1 MVYRLFFMYDTG
13 DFMNDMM
20 FANKDFVFSILEN
33 SYDGIYITNKDSI
46 TVYVNKAYENLTGHK
61 RSEYIGKHMDDL
73 IKSGI
78 MKVHIT
84 GDVISS
90 KKSITVTEELVSG
103 KNVLIT
109 GNPIFNDQNEIIA
122 VVTNVRDISEIIS
135 LEKKERLAKEIISRY
150 QKQIFDTAT
159 MKNIICES
167 SNTISVFNFA
177 AKVAPKDSTV
187 LLTGETGVGKEVVAK
202 YIHYNSLRKDNNYI
216 KINCGAI
223 PENLLESELFGYVG
237 GAFTGA
243 DPNGKPGLFELADNG
258 TLFLD
263 EIGELP
269 LNLQSSLLRVLQ
281 DGEVTRVGSTKTKK
295 VAVRLIAAT
304 NRNLKKMIQEKTF
317 REDLYYRLNVISINI
332 PPLRERRDDIPP
344 LAELFIKQLN
354 KKYHTQKKVSE
365 TFLLELMS
373 MSWPGN
379 VRELSNFIER
389 QYILNERDIL
399 STVYV
404 NNLSQKENFHNHL
417 QHSLENAM
425 DPDSFNIEKAVSS
438 IEVSLIKKA
447 LKKSKNTKEAAK
459 LLGISQPTF
468 SRKYNKYKNQG
479 IL

>member
-1 MVYRLFFMYDTG
+1 
-13 DFMNDMM
+13 M
-20 FANKDFVFSILEN
+20 FTSKDFILSVLEN
-33 SYDGIYITNKDSI
+33 SYDGIYITDKNSI
-46 TVYVNKAYENLTGHK
+46 TIYVNKAYENLTGHK
-61 RSEYIGKHMDDL
+61 RSEYVGKHMDDL
-73 IKSGI
+73 IKAGI

-84 GDVISS
+84 RDVITS
-90 KKSITVTEELVSG
+90 KKPVTTREELISG

-109 GNPIFNDQNEIIA
+109 GNPIFNNNNEIIA
-122 VVTNVRDISEIIS
+122 VVTNVRDISKIIS
-135 LEKKERLAKEIISRY
+135 LEKKERLAKEVISRY
-150 QKQIFDTAT
+150 KKQFFDTST
-159 MKNIICES
+159 MRNIVCES
-167 SNTISVFNFA
+167 ANTISVFNFA

-281 DGEVTRVGSTKTKK
+281 DGEVTRVGSTKTRK
-295 VAVRLIAAT
+295 VAVRIIAAT
-304 NRNLKKMIQEKTF
+304 NRNLKQMIQEKTF

-344 LAELFIKQLN
+344 LAELFIERLN
-354 KKYHTQKKVSE
+354 KKYNTKKQVSD

-379 VRELSNFIER
+379 VRELSNFVER
-389 QYILNERDIL
+389 QYILSESDIL
-399 STVYV
+399 TSIHDTT
-404 NNLSQKENFHNHL
+404 NNKKNDTYQDIQNSISSAAAE
-417 QHSLENAM
+417 
-425 DPDSFNIEKAVSS
+425 DPDSLNMDKVVSS
-438 IEVSLIKKA
+438 IEAALIKTS
-447 LKKSKNTKEAAK
+447 LKKSSNTKEAAK

-468 SRKYNKYKNQG
+468 SRKYNKYKDMHL
-479 IL
+479 I

>member
-1 MVYRLFFMYDTG
+1 
-13 DFMNDMM
+13 
-20 FANKDFVFSILEN
+20 
-33 SYDGIYITNKDSI
+33 
-46 TVYVNKAYENLTGHK
+46 
-61 RSEYIGKHMDDL
+61 MDDL

-354 KKYHTQKKVSE
+354 KKYHTQKKCPRHS
-365 TFLLELMS
+365 F
-373 MSWPGN
+373 W
-379 VRELSNFIER
+379 
-389 QYILNERDIL
+389 
-399 STVYV
+399 
-404 NNLSQKENFHNHL
+404 NLC
-417 QHSLENAM
+417 
-425 DPDSFNIEKAVSS
+425 P
-438 IEVSLIKKA
+438 
-447 LKKSKNTKEAAK
+447 
-459 LLGISQPTF
+459 
-468 SRKYNKYKNQG
+468 
-479 IL
+479 

>member
-1 MVYRLFFMYDTG
+1 
-13 DFMNDMM
+13 MNNTM
-20 FANKDFVFSILEN
+20 FTNKDFILSVLEN
-33 SYDGIYITNKDSI
+33 SYDGIYITDKNSVTI
-46 TVYVNKAYENLTGHK
+46 YVNKAYENLTGHK
-61 RSEYIGKHMDDL
+61 RSEYVGKHMDDL
-73 IKSGI
+73 IKAGI

-84 GDVISS
+84 RDVIAS
-90 KKSITVTEELVSG
+90 KKSVTTREELISG
-103 KNVLIT
+103 KNVLVT
-109 GNPIFNDQNEIIA
+109 GNPIFNNNNEIIA

-135 LEKKERLAKEIISRY
+135 LEKKERLAKEVISRY
-150 QKQIFDTAT
+150 QKQFFDAST
-159 MKNIICES
+159 MRNIVCES
-167 SNTISVFNFA
+167 ANTISVFNFA

-202 YIHYNSLRKDNNYI
+202 YIHYNSLRKDSNYI

-281 DGEVTRVGSTKTKK
+281 DGEVTRVGSTKTRR
-295 VAVRLIAAT
+295 VSVRIIAAT
-304 NRNLKKMIQEKTF
+304 NRNLKQMIEEKTF

-344 LAELFIKQLN
+344 LAELFIERLN
-354 KKYHTQKKVSE
+354 KKYNTKKQVSD

-379 VRELSNFIER
+379 VRELSNFVER
-389 QYILNERDIL
+389 QYILSESDIL
-399 STVYV
+399 TSIHDTT
-404 NNLSQKENFHNHL
+404 NNKKNDTYQDIQNSISSATAE
-417 QHSLENAM
+417 
-425 DPDSFNIEKAVSS
+425 DPDSLNMDKVVSS
-438 IEVSLIKKA
+438 IEAALIKTS
-447 LKKSKNTKEAAK
+447 LKKSSNTKEAAK

-468 SRKYNKYKNQG
+468 SRKYNKYKDMHL
-479 IL
+479 I

>member
-1 MVYRLFFMYDTG
+1 
-13 DFMNDMM
+13 M
-20 FANKDFVFSILEN
+20 FTSKDFILSVLGN
-33 SYDGIYITNKDSI
+33 SYDGIYITDKNSI
-46 TVYVNKAYENLTGHK
+46 TIYVNKAYENLTGHK
-61 RSEYIGKHMDDL
+61 RSEYVGKHMDDL
-73 IKSGI
+73 IKAGI

-84 GDVISS
+84 RDVITS
-90 KKSITVTEELVSG
+90 KKSVTTREELISG

-109 GNPIFNDQNEIIA
+109 GNPIFNNNNEIIA
-122 VVTNVRDISEIIS
+122 VVTNVRDISKIIS
-135 LEKKERLAKEIISRY
+135 LEKKERLAKEVISRY
-150 QKQIFDTAT
+150 KKQFFDTST
-159 MKNIICES
+159 MRNIVCES
-167 SNTISVFNFA
+167 ANTISVFNFA

-281 DGEVTRVGSTKTKK
+281 DGEVTRVGSTKTRK
-295 VAVRLIAAT
+295 VAVRIIAAT
-304 NRNLKKMIQEKTF
+304 NRNLKQMIQEKTF

-344 LAELFIKQLN
+344 LAELFIERLN
-354 KKYHTQKKVSE
+354 KKYNTKKQVSD

-379 VRELSNFIER
+379 VRELSNFVER
-389 QYILNERDIL
+389 QYILSESDIL
-399 STVYV
+399 TSIHDTT
-404 NNLSQKENFHNHL
+404 NNKKNDTYQDIQNSISSAAAE
-417 QHSLENAM
+417 
-425 DPDSFNIEKAVSS
+425 DPDSLNMDKVVSS
-438 IEVSLIKKA
+438 IEAALIKTS
-447 LKKSKNTKEAAK
+447 LKKSSNTKEAAK

-468 SRKYNKYKNQG
+468 SRKYNKYKDMHL
-479 IL
+479 I

>member
-1 MVYRLFFMYDTG
+1 
-13 DFMNDMM
+13 M
-20 FANKDFVFSILEN
+20 FTSKDFILSVLEN
-33 SYDGIYITNKDSI
+33 SYDGIYITDKNSI
-46 TVYVNKAYENLTGHK
+46 TIYVNKAYENLTGHK
-61 RSEYIGKHMDDL
+61 RSEYVGKHMDDL
-73 IKSGI
+73 IKAGI

-84 GDVISS
+84 RDVITS
-90 KKSITVTEELVSG
+90 KKSVTTREELISG

-109 GNPIFNDQNEIIA
+109 GNPIFNNNNEIIA
-122 VVTNVRDISEIIS
+122 VVTNVRDISKIIS
-135 LEKKERLAKEIISRY
+135 LEKKERLAKEVISRY
-150 QKQIFDTAT
+150 KKQFFDTST
-159 MKNIICES
+159 MRNIVCES
-167 SNTISVFNFA
+167 ANTISVFNFA

-281 DGEVTRVGSTKTKK
+281 DGEVTRVGSTKTRK
-295 VAVRLIAAT
+295 VAVRIIAAT
-304 NRNLKKMIQEKTF
+304 NRNLKQMIQEKTF

-344 LAELFIKQLN
+344 LAELFIERLN
-354 KKYHTQKKVSE
+354 KKYNTKKQVSD

-379 VRELSNFIER
+379 VRELSNFVER
-389 QYILNERDIL
+389 QYILSESDIL
-399 STVYV
+399 TSIHDTT
-404 NNLSQKENFHNHL
+404 NNKKNDNYQDIQNSISSAAAE
-417 QHSLENAM
+417 
-425 DPDSFNIEKAVSS
+425 DPDSLNMDKVVSS
-438 IEVSLIKKA
+438 IEAALIKTS
-447 LKKSKNTKEAAK
+447 LNKSSNTKEAAK

-468 SRKYNKYKNQG
+468 SRKYNKYKDMHL
-479 IL
+479 I

>member
-1 MVYRLFFMYDTG
+1 
-13 DFMNDMM
+13 MNDIM
-20 FANKDFVFSILEN
+20 FTNKDFVLSILEN
-33 SYDGIYITNKDSI
+33 SYDGVYITDKDSI

-61 RSEYIGKHMDDL
+61 RSEFIGKHMDDL

-84 GDVISS
+84 GNVIAA
-90 KKSITVTEELVSG
+90 KKSITVKEELVSG

-109 GNPIFNDQNEIIA
+109 GSPVFDDNNEIIA
-122 VVTNVRDISEIIS
+122 VVTNVRDISEIIA
-135 LEKKERLAKEIISRY
+135 LEKKERLAKEVISRY
-150 QKQIFDTAT
+150 QKQFFDAST

-167 SNTISVFNFA
+167 PNTISVFNFA

-281 DGEVTRVGSTKTKK
+281 DGEVTRVGSTKTRK
-295 VAVRLIAAT
+295 VAVRIIAAT
-304 NRNLKKMIQEKTF
+304 NRNLKQMIQEKTF
-317 REDLYYRLNVISINI
+317 REDLYYRLNVISISI
-332 PPLRERRDDIPP
+332 PPLRERRDDIPA
-344 LAELFIKQLN
+344 LAELFIERLN
-354 KKYHTQKKVSE
+354 KKYNTKKKVSD

-379 VRELSNFIER
+379 VRELSNFVER
-389 QYILNERDIL
+389 QYILNESDTL
-399 STVYV
+399 SAIYS
-404 NNLSQKENFHNHL
+404 NNLQQKEPDHNYL
-417 QHSLENAM
+417 KYSLENAI
-425 DPDSFNIEKAVSS
+425 DAASFNIEKVVSS
-438 IEVSLIKKA
+438 IEASLIKNA

-468 SRKYNKYKNQG
+468 SRKYNRYKNQG
-479 IL
+479 LL

>member
-1 MVYRLFFMYDTG
+1 
-13 DFMNDMM
+13 MNNTM
-20 FANKDFVFSILEN
+20 FTSKDFILSVLEN
-33 SYDGIYITNKDSI
+33 SYDGIYITDKNSI
-46 TVYVNKAYENLTGHK
+46 TIYVNKAYENLTGHK
-61 RSEYIGKHMDDL
+61 RSEYVGKHMDDL
-73 IKSGI
+73 IKAGI

-84 GDVISS
+84 RDVIAS
-90 KKSITVTEELVSG
+90 KKSVTTKEELISG

-109 GNPIFNDQNEIIA
+109 GNPIFNNNNEIIA
-122 VVTNVRDISEIIS
+122 VVTNVRDISKIIS
-135 LEKKERLAKEIISRY
+135 LEKKERLAKEVISRY
-150 QKQIFDTAT
+150 KKQFFDTST
-159 MKNIICES
+159 MRNIVCES
-167 SNTISVFNFA
+167 ANTISVFNFA

-281 DGEVTRVGSTKTKK
+281 DGEVTRVGSTKTRK
-295 VAVRLIAAT
+295 VAVRIIAAT
-304 NRNLKKMIQEKTF
+304 NRNLKQMIQEKTF

-344 LAELFIKQLN
+344 LAELFIERLN
-354 KKYHTQKKVSE
+354 KKYNTKKQVSD

-379 VRELSNFIER
+379 VRELSNFVER
-389 QYILNERDIL
+389 QYILSESDIL
-399 STVYV
+399 TSIHDTT
-404 NNLSQKENFHNHL
+404 NNKKNDTYQDIQNSISSAAAE
-417 QHSLENAM
+417 
-425 DPDSFNIEKAVSS
+425 DPDSLNMDKVVSS
-438 IEVSLIKKA
+438 IEAALIKTS
-447 LKKSKNTKEAAK
+447 LKKSSNTKEAAK

-468 SRKYNKYKNQG
+468 SRKYNKYKDMHL
-479 IL
+479 I

>member
-1 MVYRLFFMYDTG
+1 
-13 DFMNDMM
+13 MNNTM
-20 FANKDFVFSILEN
+20 FTNKDFILSVLEN
-33 SYDGIYITNKDSI
+33 SYDGIYITDKNSVTI
-46 TVYVNKAYENLTGHK
+46 YVNKAYENLTGHK
-61 RSEYIGKHMDDL
+61 RSEYVGKHMDDL
-73 IKSGI
+73 IKAGI

-84 GDVISS
+84 RDVIAS
-90 KKSITVTEELVSG
+90 KKSVTTREELISG

-109 GNPIFNDQNEIIA
+109 GNPIFNNNNEIIA

-135 LEKKERLAKEIISRY
+135 LEKKERLAKEVISRY
-150 QKQIFDTAT
+150 QKQFFDAST
-159 MKNIICES
+159 MRNIVCES
-167 SNTISVFNFA
+167 ANTISVFNFA

-202 YIHYNSLRKDNNYI
+202 YIQYNSLRKDNNYI

-281 DGEVTRVGSTKTKK
+281 DGEVTRVGSTKTRK
-295 VAVRLIAAT
+295 VAVRIIAAT
-304 NRNLKKMIQEKTF
+304 NRNLKQMIQEKTF

-344 LAELFIKQLN
+344 LAELFIERLN
-354 KKYHTQKKVSE
+354 KKYNTKKQVSD

-379 VRELSNFIER
+379 VRELSNFVER
-389 QYILNERDIL
+389 QYILSESDIL
-399 STVYV
+399 TSIHDTT
-404 NNLSQKENFHNHL
+404 NNKKNDTYQDIQNSISSAAAE
-417 QHSLENAM
+417 
-425 DPDSFNIEKAVSS
+425 DPDSLNMDKVVSS
-438 IEVSLIKKA
+438 IEAALIKTS
-447 LKKSKNTKEAAK
+447 LKKSSNTKEAAK

-468 SRKYNKYKNQG
+468 SRKYNKYKDMHL
-479 IL
+479 I

>member
-1 MVYRLFFMYDTG
+1 
-13 DFMNDMM
+13 MNNTM
-20 FANKDFVFSILEN
+20 FTSKDFILSVLEN
-33 SYDGIYITNKDSI
+33 SYDGIYITDKNSI
-46 TVYVNKAYENLTGHK
+46 TIYVNKAYENLTGHK
-61 RSEYIGKHMDDL
+61 RSEYVGKHMDDL
-73 IKSGI
+73 IKAGI

-84 GDVISS
+84 RDVITS
-90 KKSITVTEELVSG
+90 KKPVTTREELISG

-109 GNPIFNDQNEIIA
+109 GNPIFNNNNEIIA
-122 VVTNVRDISEIIS
+122 VVTNVRDISKIIS
-135 LEKKERLAKEIISRY
+135 LEKKERLAKEVISRY
-150 QKQIFDTAT
+150 KKQFFDTST
-159 MKNIICES
+159 MRNIVCES
-167 SNTISVFNFA
+167 ANTISVFNFA

-281 DGEVTRVGSTKTKK
+281 DGEVTRVGSTKTRK
-295 VAVRLIAAT
+295 VAVRIIAAT
-304 NRNLKKMIQEKTF
+304 NRNLKQMIQEKTF

-344 LAELFIKQLN
+344 LAELFIERLN
-354 KKYHTQKKVSE
+354 KKYNTKKQVSD

-379 VRELSNFIER
+379 VRELSNFVER
-389 QYILNERDIL
+389 QYILSESDIL
-399 STVYV
+399 TSIHDTT
-404 NNLSQKENFHNHL
+404 NNKKNDTYQDIQNSISSAAAE
-417 QHSLENAM
+417 
-425 DPDSFNIEKAVSS
+425 DPDSLNMDKVVSS
-438 IEVSLIKKA
+438 IEAALIKTS
-447 LKKSKNTKEAAK
+447 LKKSSNTKEAAK

-468 SRKYNKYKNQG
+468 SRKYNKYKDMHL
-479 IL
+479 I

>member
-1 MVYRLFFMYDTG
+1 
-13 DFMNDMM
+13 MNNTM
-20 FANKDFVFSILEN
+20 FTSKDFILSVLEN
-33 SYDGIYITNKDSI
+33 SYDGIYITDKNSI
-46 TVYVNKAYENLTGHK
+46 TIYVNKAYENLTGHK
-61 RSEYIGKHMDDL
+61 RSEYVGKHMDDL
-73 IKSGI
+73 IKAGI

-84 GDVISS
+84 RDVIAS
-90 KKSITVTEELVSG
+90 KKSVTTREELISG

-109 GNPIFNDQNEIIA
+109 GNPIFNNSNEIIA
-122 VVTNVRDISEIIS
+122 VVTNVRDISKIIS
-135 LEKKERLAKEIISRY
+135 LEKKERLAKEVISRY
-150 QKQIFDTAT
+150 KKQFFDTST
-159 MKNIICES
+159 MRNIVCES
-167 SNTISVFNFA
+167 ANTISVFNFA

-281 DGEVTRVGSTKTKK
+281 DGEVTRVGSTKTRK
-295 VAVRLIAAT
+295 VAVRIIAAT
-304 NRNLKKMIQEKTF
+304 NRNLKQMIQEKTF

-344 LAELFIKQLN
+344 LAELFIERLN
-354 KKYHTQKKVSE
+354 KKYNTKKQVSD

-379 VRELSNFIER
+379 VRELSNFVER
-389 QYILNERDIL
+389 QYILSESDIL
-399 STVYV
+399 TSIHDTT
-404 NNLSQKENFHNHL
+404 NNKKNDTYQDIQNSISSAAAE
-417 QHSLENAM
+417 
-425 DPDSFNIEKAVSS
+425 DPDSLNMDKVVSS
-438 IEVSLIKKA
+438 IEAALIKTS
-447 LKKSKNTKEAAK
+447 LKKSSNTKEAAK

-468 SRKYNKYKNQG
+468 SRKYNKYKDMHL
-479 IL
+479 I

>member
-1 MVYRLFFMYDTG
+1 
-13 DFMNDMM
+13 MNNTM
-20 FANKDFVFSILEN
+20 FTSKDFILSVLEN
-33 SYDGIYITNKDSI
+33 SYDGIYITDKNSI
-46 TVYVNKAYENLTGHK
+46 TIYVNKAYENLTGHK
-61 RSEYIGKHMDDL
+61 RSEYVGKHMDDL
-73 IKSGI
+73 IKAGI

-84 GDVISS
+84 RDVITS
-90 KKSITVTEELVSG
+90 KKSVTTREELISG

-109 GNPIFNDQNEIIA
+109 GNPIFNNNNEIIA
-122 VVTNVRDISEIIS
+122 VVTNVRDISKIIS
-135 LEKKERLAKEIISRY
+135 LEKKERLAKEVISRY
-150 QKQIFDTAT
+150 KKQFFDTST
-159 MKNIICES
+159 MRNIVCES
-167 SNTISVFNFA
+167 ANTISVFNFA

-281 DGEVTRVGSTKTKK
+281 DGEVTRVGSTKTRK
-295 VAVRLIAAT
+295 VAVRIIAAT
-304 NRNLKKMIQEKTF
+304 NRNLKQMIQEKTF

-344 LAELFIKQLN
+344 LAELFIERLN
-354 KKYHTQKKVSE
+354 KKYNTKKQVSD

-379 VRELSNFIER
+379 VRELSNFVER
-389 QYILNERDIL
+389 QYILSESDIL
-399 STVYV
+399 TSIHDTT
-404 NNLSQKENFHNHL
+404 NNKKNDTYQDIQNSISSAAAE
-417 QHSLENAM
+417 
-425 DPDSFNIEKAVSS
+425 DPDSLNMDKVVSS
-438 IEVSLIKKA
+438 IEAALIKTS
-447 LKKSKNTKEAAK
+447 LKKSSNTKEAAK

-468 SRKYNKYKNQG
+468 SRKYNKYKDMHL
-479 IL
+479 I

>member
-1 MVYRLFFMYDTG
+1 
-13 DFMNDMM
+13 MNNTM
-20 FANKDFVFSILEN
+20 FTNKDFILSVLEN
-33 SYDGIYITNKDSI
+33 SYDGIYITDKNSVTI
-46 TVYVNKAYENLTGHK
+46 YVNKAYENLTGHK
-61 RSEYIGKHMDDL
+61 RSEYVGKHMDDL
-73 IKSGI
+73 IKAGI

-84 GDVISS
+84 RDVIAS
-90 KKSITVTEELVSG
+90 KKSVTTREELISG
-103 KNVLIT
+103 KNVLVT
-109 GNPIFNDQNEIIA
+109 GNPIFNNNNEIIA

-135 LEKKERLAKEIISRY
+135 LEKKERLAKEVISRY
-150 QKQIFDTAT
+150 QKQFFDAST
-159 MKNIICES
+159 MRNIVCES
-167 SNTISVFNFA
+167 ANTISVFNFA

-202 YIHYNSLRKDNNYI
+202 YIHYNSLRKDSNYI

-281 DGEVTRVGSTKTKK
+281 DGEVTRVGSTKTRR
-295 VAVRLIAAT
+295 VSVRIIAAT
-304 NRNLKKMIQEKTF
+304 NRNLKQMIEEKTF

-332 PPLRERRDDIPP
+332 PPLREQRDDIPP
-344 LAELFIKQLN
+344 LAELFIERLN
-354 KKYHTQKKVSE
+354 KKYNTKKQVSD

-379 VRELSNFIER
+379 VRELSNFVER
-389 QYILNERDIL
+389 QYILSESDIL
-399 STVYV
+399 TSIHDTT
-404 NNLSQKENFHNHL
+404 NNKKNDTYQDIQNSISSAAAE
-417 QHSLENAM
+417 
-425 DPDSFNIEKAVSS
+425 DPDSLNMDKVVSS
-438 IEVSLIKKA
+438 IEAALIKTS
-447 LKKSKNTKEAAK
+447 LKKSSNTKEAAK

-468 SRKYNKYKNQG
+468 SRKYNKYKDMHL
-479 IL
+479 I

>member
-1 MVYRLFFMYDTG
+1 
-13 DFMNDMM
+13 MNNTM
-20 FANKDFVFSILEN
+20 FTNKDFILSVLEN
-33 SYDGIYITNKDSI
+33 SYDGIYITDKNSVTI
-46 TVYVNKAYENLTGHK
+46 YVNKAYENLTGHK
-61 RSEYIGKHMDDL
+61 RSEYVGKHMDDL
-73 IKSGI
+73 IKAGI

-84 GDVISS
+84 RDVIAS
-90 KKSITVTEELVSG
+90 KKSVTTREELISG
-103 KNVLIT
+103 KNVLVT
-109 GNPIFNDQNEIIA
+109 GNPIFNNNNEIIA

-135 LEKKERLAKEIISRY
+135 LEKKERLAKEVISRY
-150 QKQIFDTAT
+150 QKQFFDAST
-159 MKNIICES
+159 MRNIVCES
-167 SNTISVFNFA
+167 ANTISVFNFA

-202 YIHYNSLRKDNNYI
+202 YIHYNSLRKDSNYI

-281 DGEVTRVGSTKTKK
+281 DGEVTRVGSTKTRR
-295 VAVRLIAAT
+295 VSVRIIAAT
-304 NRNLKKMIQEKTF
+304 NRNLKQMIEEKTF

-344 LAELFIKQLN
+344 LAELFIERLN
-354 KKYHTQKKVSE
+354 KKYNTKKQVSD

-379 VRELSNFIER
+379 VRELSNFVER
-389 QYILNERDIL
+389 QYILSESDIL
-399 STVYV
+399 TSIYDTT
-404 NNLSQKENFHNHL
+404 NNKKNDTYQDIQNSISSAAAE
-417 QHSLENAM
+417 
-425 DPDSFNIEKAVSS
+425 DPDSLNMDKVVSS
-438 IEVSLIKKA
+438 IEAALIKTS
-447 LKKSKNTKEAAK
+447 LKKSSNTKEAAK

-468 SRKYNKYKNQG
+468 SRKYNKYKDMHL
-479 IL
+479 I

>member
-1 MVYRLFFMYDTG
+1 
-13 DFMNDMM
+13 MNHSM
-20 FANKDFVFSILEN
+20 FKNKDFILSVLEN
-33 SYDGIYITNKDSI
+33 SYDGIYITDKDSI

-84 GDVISS
+84 GNVIATR
-90 KKSITVTEELVSG
+90 KSITVKEELVSG

-109 GNPIFNDQNEIIA
+109 GSPIFDDNNEIIA
-122 VVTNVRDISEIIS
+122 VVTNVRDMSEIIA
-135 LEKKERLAKEIISRY
+135 LEKKKRLAKEVISLY
-150 QKQIFDTAT
+150 QKQIFDTST

-281 DGEVTRVGSTKTKK
+281 DGEVTRVGSTKTRK
-295 VAVRLIAAT
+295 VAVRIIAAT
-304 NRNLKKMIQEKTF
+304 NRNLKQMIQEKTF

-332 PPLRERRDDIPP
+332 PPLRERRDDIPA
-344 LAELFIKQLN
+344 LAELFIERLN
-354 KKYHTQKKVSE
+354 KKYNTKKKVSD

-379 VRELSNFIER
+379 VRELSNFVER
-389 QYILNERDIL
+389 QYILNESDMLTSIHDMNYAKSNNTYQDIQN
-399 STVYV
+399 SISAAATAD
-404 NNLSQKENFHNHL
+404 SD
-417 QHSLENAM
+417 SLNM
-425 DPDSFNIEKAVSS
+425 DKVVSS
-438 IEVSLIKKA
+438 IEAALIKTS
-447 LKKSKNTKEAAK
+447 LKKCSTTKEAAK

-468 SRKYNKYKNQG
+468 SRKYNKYKDMNL
-479 IL
+479 I

>member
-1 MVYRLFFMYDTG
+1 
-13 DFMNDMM
+13 MNNTM
-20 FANKDFVFSILEN
+20 FTSKDFILSVLEN
-33 SYDGIYITNKDSI
+33 SYDGIYITDKNSI
-46 TVYVNKAYENLTGHK
+46 TIYVNKAYENLTGHK
-61 RSEYIGKHMDDL
+61 RSEYVGKHMDDL
-73 IKSGI
+73 INAGI

-84 GDVISS
+84 RDVITS
-90 KKSITVTEELVSG
+90 KKSVTTREELISG

-109 GNPIFNDQNEIIA
+109 GNPIFNNNNEIIA
-122 VVTNVRDISEIIS
+122 VVTNVRDISKIIS
-135 LEKKERLAKEIISRY
+135 LEKKERLAKEVISRY
-150 QKQIFDTAT
+150 KKQFFDTST
-159 MKNIICES
+159 MRNIVCES
-167 SNTISVFNFA
+167 ANTISVFNFA

-281 DGEVTRVGSTKTKK
+281 DGEVTRVGSTKTRK
-295 VAVRLIAAT
+295 VAVRIIAAT
-304 NRNLKKMIQEKTF
+304 NRNLKQMIQEKTF

-344 LAELFIKQLN
+344 LAELFIERLN
-354 KKYHTQKKVSE
+354 KKYNTKKQVSD

-379 VRELSNFIER
+379 VRELSNFVER
-389 QYILNERDIL
+389 QYILSESDIL
-399 STVYV
+399 TSIHDTT
-404 NNLSQKENFHNHL
+404 NNKKNDTYQDIQNSISSAAAE
-417 QHSLENAM
+417 
-425 DPDSFNIEKAVSS
+425 DPDSLNMDKVVSS
-438 IEVSLIKKA
+438 IEAALIKTS
-447 LKKSKNTKEAAK
+447 LNKSSNTKEAAK

-468 SRKYNKYKNQG
+468 SRKYNKYKDMHL
-479 IL
+479 I